1 MFTIFKEEK
10 VITAGI
16 LVFLCLSVLVRLMLA
31 WMYHTM
37 IRETDNMATTGNR
50 LLKQCKVKFANC
62 YQLNGGVSNIPVF
75 VDKFLNRLSFGHLSF
90 DAWYHLSGQCMLFS
104 VIFAGVGICKGILDG
119 RMLGEILPFYIASF
133 LGLYLYFS
141 LSALVDIKGKRRV
154 LKTNLIDYLSVS
166 AGEPLVQVNGENTE
180 NTIFDLEQSLQK
192 AQKELEEAEKN
203 AAYANAVAPIDGMVI
218 GLSITPGQE
227 ITASATALTI
237 SDTNTVTISA
247 TVDERNVS
255 YLKVGMGVD
264 LNQWGNPS
272 FGTISSVSLSSS
284 VNNGVATYPFTIEA
298 DNADGTLQ
306 INSNI
311 NYNLTASQS
320 DNCLVLPIQAVRTVG
335 LEDGTSA
342 TVVYLKADS
351 MPDNAIELP
360 YSDETIP
367 EGFYPVQVEIG
378 IQDNNNVEIK
388 SGVEQGA
395 EVFTQY
401 MTGSATSWDNYGM
414 VY

>member
-1 MFTIFKEEK
+1 MKNRTKQDIYTLYLRKRRKGVLRMFTIFKEEK

-154 LKTNLIDYLSVS
+154 LKTNLIDYLENHLSGRIPVTEQDYERLYGASKLPGRRTVELMPIRGRAVQPQEMVRETEREVFSVEHVIP
-166 AGEPLVQVNGENTE
+166 GKTE
-180 NTIFDLEQSLQK
+180 DRGMSQQ
-192 AQKELEEAEKN
+192 EE
-203 AAYANAVAPIDGMVI
+203 
-218 GLSITPGQE
+218 
-227 ITASATALTI
+227 
-237 SDTNTVTISA
+237 
-247 TVDERNVS
+247 
-255 YLKVGMGVD
+255 
-264 LNQWGNPS
+264 
-272 FGTISSVSLSSS
+272 SSS
-284 VNNGVATYPFTIEA
+284 VTEEE
-298 DNADGTLQ
+298 LQ
-306 INSNI
+306 ALLQEL
-311 NYNLTASQS
+311 LT
-320 DNCLVLPIQAVRTVG
+320 V
-335 LEDGTSA
+335 
-342 TVVYLKADS
+342 
-351 MPDNAIELP
+351 
-360 YSDETIP
+360 
-367 EGFYPVQVEIG
+367 
-378 IQDNNNVEIK
+378 
-388 SGVEQGA
+388 
-395 EVFTQY
+395 
-401 MTGSATSWDNYGM
+401 
-414 VY
+414 

>member
-1 MFTIFKEEK
+1 MKKRTKQDIYTLYLRKRRKGVLRMFTIFKEEK

-154 LKTNLIDYLSVS
+154 LKTNLIDYL
-166 AGEPLVQVNGENTE
+166 ENHLSGRIPVTE
-180 NTIFDLEQSLQK
+180 QDYERLYGASKL
-192 AQKELEEAEKN
+192 
-203 AAYANAVAPIDGMVI
+203 
-218 GLSITPGQE
+218 PG
-227 ITASATALTI
+227 
-237 SDTNTVTISA
+237 
-247 TVDERNVS
+247 R
-255 YLKVGMGVD
+255 
-264 LNQWGNPS
+264 
-272 FGTISSVSLSSS
+272 
-284 VNNGVATYPFTIEA
+284 
-298 DNADGTLQ
+298 
-306 INSNI
+306 
-311 NYNLTASQS
+311 
-320 DNCLVLPIQAVRTVG
+320 RTVELMPIRG
-335 LEDGTSA
+335 RTAQPQEMVRETGREVFSTEHEMPGKMEDRGMA
-342 TVVYLKADS
+342 QQ
-351 MPDNAIELP
+351 
-360 YSDETIP
+360 DETSRVT
-367 EGFYPVQVEIG
+367 EEELQALLQELLTV
-378 IQDNNNVEIK
+378 
-388 SGVEQGA
+388 
-395 EVFTQY
+395 
-401 MTGSATSWDNYGM
+401 
-414 VY
+414 

>member
-1 MFTIFKEEK
+1 MKNRTKQGIYTLYLRKRRKGVLRMFTIFKEEK

-154 LKTNLIDYLSVS
+154 LKTNLIDYL
-166 AGEPLVQVNGENTE
+166 ENHLSGRIPVTE
-180 NTIFDLEQSLQK
+180 QDYERLYGASKL
-192 AQKELEEAEKN
+192 
-203 AAYANAVAPIDGMVI
+203 
-218 GLSITPGQE
+218 PG
-227 ITASATALTI
+227 
-237 SDTNTVTISA
+237 
-247 TVDERNVS
+247 R
-255 YLKVGMGVD
+255 
-264 LNQWGNPS
+264 
-272 FGTISSVSLSSS
+272 
-284 VNNGVATYPFTIEA
+284 
-298 DNADGTLQ
+298 
-306 INSNI
+306 
-311 NYNLTASQS
+311 
-320 DNCLVLPIQAVRTVG
+320 RTVELMPIRG
-335 LEDGTSA
+335 RAAQPQEMVRETGREVFSTEHEMPGKMEDRGMA
-342 TVVYLKADS
+342 QQ
-351 MPDNAIELP
+351 
-360 YSDETIP
+360 DETSRVT
-367 EGFYPVQVEIG
+367 EEELQALLQELLTV
-378 IQDNNNVEIK
+378 
-388 SGVEQGA
+388 
-395 EVFTQY
+395 
-401 MTGSATSWDNYGM
+401 
-414 VY
+414 

>member
-1 MFTIFKEEK
+1 MKNRTKQDIYTLYLRKRRKGVLRMFTIFKEEK

-154 LKTNLIDYLSVS
+154 LKTNLIDYL
-166 AGEPLVQVNGENTE
+166 ENHLSGRIPVTE
-180 NTIFDLEQSLQK
+180 QDYVRLYG
-192 AQKELEEAEKN
+192 AQKLSGRRTVELMPIRGRAAQPQEMVRETEREVFSAEHEMPGKTE
-203 AAYANAVAPIDGMVI
+203 DRGM
-218 GLSITPGQE
+218 SQQ
-227 ITASATALTI
+227 
-237 SDTNTVTISA
+237 
-247 TVDERNVS
+247 DE
-255 YLKVGMGVD
+255 
-264 LNQWGNPS
+264 
-272 FGTISSVSLSSS
+272 SSS
-284 VNNGVATYPFTIEA
+284 VTEEE
-298 DNADGTLQ
+298 LQ
-306 INSNI
+306 ALLQEL
-311 NYNLTASQS
+311 LT
-320 DNCLVLPIQAVRTVG
+320 V
-335 LEDGTSA
+335 
-342 TVVYLKADS
+342 
-351 MPDNAIELP
+351 
-360 YSDETIP
+360 
-367 EGFYPVQVEIG
+367 
-378 IQDNNNVEIK
+378 
-388 SGVEQGA
+388 
-395 EVFTQY
+395 
-401 MTGSATSWDNYGM
+401 
-414 VY
+414 

>member
-1 MFTIFKEEK
+1 MKNRTKQDIYTLYLRKRRKGVLRMFTIFKEEK

-154 LKTNLIDYLSVS
+154 LKTNLIDYL
-166 AGEPLVQVNGENTE
+166 ENHLSGRIPVTE
-180 NTIFDLEQSLQK
+180 QDYERLYGASKL
-192 AQKELEEAEKN
+192 
-203 AAYANAVAPIDGMVI
+203 
-218 GLSITPGQE
+218 PG
-227 ITASATALTI
+227 
-237 SDTNTVTISA
+237 
-247 TVDERNVS
+247 R
-255 YLKVGMGVD
+255 
-264 LNQWGNPS
+264 
-272 FGTISSVSLSSS
+272 
-284 VNNGVATYPFTIEA
+284 
-298 DNADGTLQ
+298 
-306 INSNI
+306 
-311 NYNLTASQS
+311 
-320 DNCLVLPIQAVRTVG
+320 RTVELRPSG
-335 LEDGTSA
+335 GRAPQPQEMVRETGREVFSTEHEMPGKMEDRGMA
-342 TVVYLKADS
+342 QQ
-351 MPDNAIELP
+351 
-360 YSDETIP
+360 DETSRVT
-367 EGFYPVQVEIG
+367 EEELQALLQELLTV
-378 IQDNNNVEIK
+378 
-388 SGVEQGA
+388 
-395 EVFTQY
+395 
-401 MTGSATSWDNYGM
+401 
-414 VY
+414 

>member
-1 MFTIFKEEK
+1 MKNRTKQDIYTLYLRKRRKGVLRMFTIFKEEK

-154 LKTNLIDYLSVS
+154 LKTNLIDYL
-166 AGEPLVQVNGENTE
+166 ENHLSGRIPVTE
-180 NTIFDLEQSLQK
+180 QDYERLYGASKLPGRRTVELMPIRGRT
-192 AQKELEEAEKN
+192 AQPQEMVRETGREVFSTEHEMPGKTE
-203 AAYANAVAPIDGMVI
+203 DRGM
-218 GLSITPGQE
+218 SQQ
-227 ITASATALTI
+227 
-237 SDTNTVTISA
+237 
-247 TVDERNVS
+247 DE
-255 YLKVGMGVD
+255 
-264 LNQWGNPS
+264 
-272 FGTISSVSLSSS
+272 SSS
-284 VNNGVATYPFTIEA
+284 VTEEE
-298 DNADGTLQ
+298 LQ
-306 INSNI
+306 ALLQEL
-311 NYNLTASQS
+311 LT
-320 DNCLVLPIQAVRTVG
+320 V
-335 LEDGTSA
+335 
-342 TVVYLKADS
+342 
-351 MPDNAIELP
+351 
-360 YSDETIP
+360 
-367 EGFYPVQVEIG
+367 
-378 IQDNNNVEIK
+378 
-388 SGVEQGA
+388 
-395 EVFTQY
+395 
-401 MTGSATSWDNYGM
+401 
-414 VY
+414 

>member
-154 LKTNLIDYLSVS
+154 LKTNLIDYLENHLSGRIPVTEQDYVRLYGASKLHGRRTVELMPIRGRAAQPQEMVRETEREVFS
-166 AGEPLVQVNGENTE
+166 AEHAIPGKTE
-180 NTIFDLEQSLQK
+180 DR
-192 AQKELEEAEKN
+192 
-203 AAYANAVAPIDGMVI
+203 GM
-218 GLSITPGQE
+218 SQQ
-227 ITASATALTI
+227 
-237 SDTNTVTISA
+237 
-247 TVDERNVS
+247 DE
-255 YLKVGMGVD
+255 
-264 LNQWGNPS
+264 
-272 FGTISSVSLSSS
+272 SSS
-284 VNNGVATYPFTIEA
+284 VTEEE
-298 DNADGTLQ
+298 LQ
-306 INSNI
+306 ALLQEL
-311 NYNLTASQS
+311 LT
-320 DNCLVLPIQAVRTVG
+320 V
-335 LEDGTSA
+335 
-342 TVVYLKADS
+342 
-351 MPDNAIELP
+351 
-360 YSDETIP
+360 
-367 EGFYPVQVEIG
+367 
-378 IQDNNNVEIK
+378 
-388 SGVEQGA
+388 
-395 EVFTQY
+395 
-401 MTGSATSWDNYGM
+401 
-414 VY
+414 